1 MEDLF
6 LFNEI
11 KLIIGSILGLIIYIC
26 FLKSKK
32 VTKTNARASLYIFIA
47 YVDSLCFLYYL
58 RNSFNT
64 NH

>member
-32 VTKTNARASLYIFIA
+32 VTKTNARATLYIFTS
-47 YVDSLCFLYYL
+47 YVV
-58 RNSFNT
+58 SFVFYT
-64 NH
+64 I